1 MVNGVLRNELDIGL
15 VTLPIEESR
24 LAITP
29 LHVEPMVAILPAS
42 TRNIPDRITP
52 DYVAGQFLVL
62 EFGGVSNLINSWL
75 AARALTPQ
83 SSMTLS
89 AIEAVKIVVSAGM
102 GMSIV
107 PAMAVAHPGADLVVR
122 AIDPPMTRALA
133 IIQHRNKPDDRAL
146 RIVRDALM
154 ELTNIRA
161 GDRPDQVTA

>member
-1 MVNGVLRNELDIGL
+1 
-15 VTLPIEESR
+15 
-24 LAITP
+24 
-29 LHVEPMVAILPAS
+29 
-42 TRNIPDRITP
+42 
-52 DYVAGQFLVL
+52 
-62 EFGGVSNLINSWL
+62 
-75 AARALTPQ
+75 
-83 SSMTLS
+83 MTLS

-122 AIDPPMTRALA
+122 AIDPPLTRTLA

-161 GDRPDQVTA
+161 GDRRER